1 MRLPQYFVVHA
12 AILAIMLAMGCS
24 KGSSHQIQPANASQK
39 TTDLGMVELT
49 PQSPRQFELGAN
61 KCCILTGKQLTN
73 GIGVKLVL
81 LTTNTDG
88 TVSRSQG
95 QIITLPGRS
104 CGIGFG
110 DLVVNVTPTL
120 ATQ

>member
-1 MRLPQYFVVHA
+1 MHLRKYIVVHA
-12 AILAIMLAMGCS
+12 TVLTIISAVGCS
-24 KGSSHQIQPANASQK
+24 KGSSHQTQPANSSQK

-61 KCCILTGKQLTN
+61 KCCIITGKPLPN
-73 GIGVKLVL
+73 GIEVKLVV

-88 TVSRSQG
+88 TVTRTQG

-110 DLVVNVTPTL
+110 DSVVSLTPAL
-120 ATQ
+120 KTQ